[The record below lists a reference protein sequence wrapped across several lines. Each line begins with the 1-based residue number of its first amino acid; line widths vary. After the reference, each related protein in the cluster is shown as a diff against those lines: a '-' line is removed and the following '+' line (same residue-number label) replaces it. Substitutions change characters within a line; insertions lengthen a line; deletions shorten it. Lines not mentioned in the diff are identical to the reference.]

1 MELRKARAGV
11 EEVSDSVGMSVVA
24 GQMSARKGV
33 CGGGGVVRATEERL
47 LSDTP

>member
-33 CGGGGVVRATEERL
+33 CVGVVRATEERL